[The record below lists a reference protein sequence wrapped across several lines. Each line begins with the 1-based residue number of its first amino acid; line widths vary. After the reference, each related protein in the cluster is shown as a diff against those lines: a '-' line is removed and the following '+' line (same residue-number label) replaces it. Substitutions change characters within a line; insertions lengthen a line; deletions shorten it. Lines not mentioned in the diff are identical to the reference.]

1 MASGMESTQ
10 ATRPLQDASGSSAKQ
25 TSDNHESKPREQ
37 KKSVD
42 RKISFNPATADPDSA
57 LGGATEAGGSYIT
70 FFAFFIS
77 SFGLQLLFRV
87 KRR

>member
-42 RKISFNPATADPDSA
+42 RKISFNPATADPDPA
-57 LGGATEAGGSYIT
+57 LGGATEAGGSYINN
-70 FFAFFIS
+70 
-77 SFGLQLLFRV
+77 LFRILYLFIWFTIV
-87 KRR
+87 I